1 MGFSGAHLSELS
13 LMQKVPG
20 QKYRME
26 WHSTLFCLLLLI
38 LAVPVEAQQPTRL
51 PQAQAMQPISQPIH
65 LDRQAQ
71 ATTQPHVSIEPIQCL
86 PLGDNGV
93 VAARVTNEPL
103 AAQLRIYFRRVNA
116 NHPDF
121 YYVKAHAEG
130 GGIHRAL
137 LPRPAI
143 TGKKQEP
150 VELYAAMVDHLDQE
164 VARSSLEIAT
174 VTDTCPRSLPPA
186 PGEALNLTIGET
198 TPFQGEEPP
207 FHFECT
213 GIVTREYSGRLFQD
227 AVCRDYFVPY
237 EPRVQ
242 TVLLRSQTIG
252 SAMFRNVTIFYGTDR
267 QRTGSIQPVEFYL
280 GDRGP
285 LEVGTCE
292 VTIPA
297 SHQVGELESAGTF
310 EKPDPEKH
318 IILLTVT
325 PMSEAGFASG
335 LAARVESD
343 NAREALVFIHGYN
356 VSFEDAARRTAQM
369 AADLQFDGAPV
380 MYSWPSQASIGG
392 YPVDEANIRWTVPHL
407 QRFLNLIVERSGAS
421 KVHLIAHSMG
431 NRAVTEV
438 LLRYATAAA
447 LKPGTSPQ
455 LNQVIL
461 VAPDVDAD
469 VFRDEIAPRIHSI
482 SERIS
487 LYASANDKALKVS
500 KGVHGHPRAG
510 DLSSGILITG
520 GVETI
525 DASNVDTSLFNAIAL
540 GHSYF
545 AEQPTIIDD
554 LRLLLKGRS
563 PEKRGLTERKDGGS
577 IYWEVVPHG
586 ADTTE

>member
-1 MGFSGAHLSELS
+1 MNVFPQIPDHKSGTRWQTGIL
-13 LMQKVPG
+13 
-20 QKYRME
+20 
-26 WHSTLFCLLLLI
+26 CLLALIMATPLSGQEPTLLPR
-38 LAVPVEAQQPTRL
+38 AQPAQPVPQRIKV
-51 PQAQAMQPISQPIH
+51 
-65 LDRQAQ
+65 DRQAQ
-71 ATTQPHVSIEPIQCL
+71 ATPNPRITVEPIECL

-116 NHPDF
+116 SHPDF

-137 LPRPAI
+137 LPRPII
-143 TGKKQEP
+143 TGKQQEP

-164 VARSSLEIAT
+164 VARSGLKIAP
-174 VTDTCPRSLPPA
+174 VTDTCPRSLPPV

-242 TVLLRSQTIG
+242 TAMLRSQPIG
-252 SAMFRNVTIFYGTDR
+252 SAKFRNVTIFYGTDR
-267 QRTGSIQPVEFYL
+267 QRTGSTQPVEFYL

-407 QRFLNLIVERSGAS
+407 QQFLDLIVEHSGAS

-469 VFRDEIAPRIHSI
+469 VFRDEIAPRIRSI

-525 DASNVDTSLFNAIAL
+525 DASNVDTSLLNAIAL

-545 AEQPTIIDD
+545 AEQPTVIDD

-563 PEKRGLTERKDGGS
+563 PAKRGLIERKDGGS
-577 IYWEVVPHG
+577 IYWEVVPDG
-586 ADTTE
+586 ADPTD